1 MEADKS
7 QRVKRSMKTPI
18 RFQPWQEGDSHF
30 PMAKRNQKSKLKK
43 DQKKYREKRM
53 EKEDTAK
60 ADTAPNET
68 EGPDVA
74 KQAKSKKIKEKIPEN
89 DKNKGKKH
97 AKK

>member
-18 RFQPWQEGDSHF
+18 RFQPWQEGDSHS
-30 PMAKRNQKSKLKK
+30 PMAKRSQKSKLKK

-53 EKEDTAK
+53 EKDDTAK

-68 EGPDVA
+68 EGADVA
-74 KQAKSKKIKEKIPEN
+74 KQAKSKKMKEKIPEN
-89 DKNKGKKH
+89 NKNKQI
-97 AKK
+97 

>member
-1 MEADKS
+1 
-7 QRVKRSMKTPI
+7 
-18 RFQPWQEGDSHF
+18 
-30 PMAKRNQKSKLKK
+30 
-43 DQKKYREKRM
+43 M

-60 ADTAPNET
+60 ADPAPNET

-89 DKNKGKKH
+89 NQNMGGKQ